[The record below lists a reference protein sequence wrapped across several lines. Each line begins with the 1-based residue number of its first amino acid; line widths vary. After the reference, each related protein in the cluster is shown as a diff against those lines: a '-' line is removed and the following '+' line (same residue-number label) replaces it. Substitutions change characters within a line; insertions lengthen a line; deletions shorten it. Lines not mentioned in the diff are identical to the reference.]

1 MAQNNRR
8 IAQLEA
14 EKKELENST
23 LKVLP
28 KAKREG
34 LFRWEATVVCSVTER
49 QNCLEDGSVRAAIT
63 NRAMFGKLCWPATP
77 RF

>member
-1 MAQNNRR
+1 MAQNNCR
-8 IAQLEA
+8 IVQLEA

-23 LKVLP
+23 LKVLL

-49 QNCLEDGSVRAAIT
+49 QNGLEDRSVRATIT

>member
-1 MAQNNRR
+1 MAQNNRK

-23 LKVLP
+23 LKVLL
-28 KAKREG
+28 KEKREG
-34 LFRWEATVVCSVTER
+34 LFGWEATVVCSVTER
-49 QNCLEDGSVRAAIT
+49 QNGLEDGSARAAIT